1 MSWAAAA
8 SIACRMLIGT
18 VFAVSATSKMAG
30 PAAWQ
35 AYRSWLSRV
44 PLPLTGT
51 MMVPVAL
58 AAAEAAVVP
67 LVAMPM
73 TATAGMAVATA
84 LCLMLTVGL
93 AVAVRRGLSE
103 PCRCFGASSQPLGGG
118 QVVRNAA
125 LSAIAGLGA
134 GLGVAGGGAA
144 VPAGQIAL
152 TIAAGLA
159 GALLTIFAEDI
170 AALLGIQPASKSDL
184 W

>member
-1 MSWAAAA
+1 
-8 SIACRMLIGT
+8 MLIGT
-18 VFAVSATSKMAG
+18 VFAVSATSKVAG

-35 AYRSWLSRV
+35 DFRSWLSRV

-51 MMVPVAL
+51 VTAPVAL
-58 AAAEAAVVP
+58 AAVEAAVVP

-73 TATAGMAVATA
+73 TATAGMVVATA
-84 LCLMLTVGL
+84 LCLALTVGL

-103 PCRCFGASSQPLGGG
+103 PCRCFGGSASSLGGG
-118 QVVRNAA
+118 QVWRNVV

-134 GLGVAGGGAA
+134 GLGVAGGG
-144 VPAGQIAL
+144 VPIPAWQIAL

-159 GALLTIFAEDI
+159 GAMLTIFAEDI
-170 AALLGIQPASKSDL
+170 AALLGIQPVGKNDL